1 MATKTANVT
10 ARIQPN
16 IKEQAEAILDRLG
29 IPVSV
34 FIDMTYRQVIMR
46 DGVPFS
52 LDIPDKL
59 VTRDSITQAEFDTM
73 MQTGLAQAKK
83 NDSVSVDEAF
93 SQLKSK
99 IQCMNEYEVRVTRQ
113 ALEQVKEIVHYI
125 SNDLMAPDVADN
137 LLDKMKAEITNLS
150 SFPKKHALIDEEPW
164 RTEGVRKI
172 VVKNFLIYYWVDDE
186 NNRVQ
191 VTAVIYSRRD
201 QTKQLSN
208 MDME

>member
-73 MQTGLAQAKK
+73 MQTVLH
-83 NDSVSVDEAF
+83 
-93 SQLKSK
+93 
-99 IQCMNEYEVRVTRQ
+99 RQ
-113 ALEQVKEIVHYI
+113 KRTILYL
-125 SNDLMAPDVADN
+125 LMR
-137 LLDKMKAEITNLS
+137 LLVN
-150 SFPKKHALIDEEPW
+150 
-164 RTEGVRKI
+164 
-172 VVKNFLIYYWVDDE
+172 
-186 NNRVQ
+186 
-191 VTAVIYSRRD
+191 
-201 QTKQLSN
+201 
-208 MDME
+208 